1 MAKANAMKIKP
12 FIKRQKLTEWIQVIC
27 SILLVIAAFW
37 ALFSWKKQKE
47 YDVEILAISS
57 APNHFQTFVDIYVL
71 SYEGLSDDADEEISA
86 FVNENK
92 ELVKQFP
99 DIVSTLIGHKLVA
112 ENKRKYRTDYEL
124 MLEHCN
130 IVLSTLKEQRSRSTL
145 YQFYR
150 YLNIMARKT
159 DSQFELFELDLN
171 HVIANNTLSF
181 DQRRKLMN
189 NMLAQTQDIA
199 DTREDIK
206 ANIMSLHEMLV
217 KIRDF

>member
-1 MAKANAMKIKP
+1 MIIKP
-12 FIKRQKLTEWIQVIC
+12 FIRRQKLTEWIQVIC
-27 SILLVIAAFW
+27 SILLVIVAFW
-37 ALFSWKKQKE
+37 ALFSWKQQKE
-47 YDVEILAISS
+47 YDVEILAISHAS
-57 APNHFQTFVDIYVL
+57 NHFQTFVDIYVL
-71 SYEGLSDDADEEISA
+71 SYEGLGDDADEETTT

-92 ELVKQFP
+92 KLVKQFP
-99 DIVSTLIGHKLVA
+99 DILSTLIGHKLVA
-112 ENKRKYRTDYEL
+112 TNKRKRRTDYEL
-124 MLEHCN
+124 MVEHCN
-130 IVLSTLKEQRSRSTL
+130 IVLSTLNEQRSHSTL

-150 YLNIMARKT
+150 YLNIMSRKI

-171 HVIANNTLSF
+171 HIIENDTVSL
-181 DQRRKLMN
+181 DQSRRLMN